1 MKQASRLLS
10 LLALTVALVVLT
22 GIACQKSTPE
32 RVWAPGAF
40 EPMSENIE
48 TYSPPGGVTID
59 SVIGYDGDTDTL
71 ESDIPL
77 YAFVSNSN
85 SGNTSVTFPAGLVF
99 GPLDPEYEYMM
110 LLKDFTFTAAGGGS
124 STAILPTYGCNE
136 DSLYEPDPE
145 ISYTQQGK
153 EWDKETQKLLDVM
166 AGKTIPDSLKDLVQ
180 EALDEVTQG
189 DSLTDSTKTKLSNL
203 P

>member
-1 MKQASRLLS
+1 MTQ
-10 LLALTVALVVLT
+10 
-22 GIACQKSTPE
+22 
-32 RVWAPGAF
+32 
-40 EPMSENIE
+40 NIE
-48 TYSPPGGVTID
+48 TYSPPSGVTID
-59 SVIGYDGDTDTL
+59 SAIGYDGDTDSL

-77 YAFVSNSN
+77 SVFVSNSN

-99 GPLDPEYEYMM
+99 GPNDPESEYMM

-136 DSLYEPDPE
+136 DSLSAPDPE

-166 AGKTIPDSLKDLVQ
+166 AGKTIPDSMKDLVQ
-180 EALDEVTQG
+180 EALSEVTQG
-189 DSLTDSTKTKLSNL
+189 DSLTDSTKTKLQTL